1 MVVEA
6 GPAPAVVLDPHRTS
20 CWCSQVAAS
29 PTEGCSGGVH
39 VEEVLHHA
47 RGELSPQQ
55 DPAGG
60 LFPENREY
68 LHSWAAATTA
78 PQLFPL
84 QIYLPWPR
92 QAGQDYTGCPSVCL
106 PGRALVWWN
115 QGTSICFFSSLGRP
129 ILRQRALKFGADG
142 WPTESWEDAG
152 SECILSVSKPHPLPS
167 SPISLLGIF
176 WVL

>member
-6 GPAPAVVLDPHRTS
+6 GLAPAVVLDPHRTS

-106 PGRALVWWN
+106 PGRALVW
-115 QGTSICFFSSLGRP
+115 
-129 ILRQRALKFGADG
+129 
-142 WPTESWEDAG
+142 
-152 SECILSVSKPHPLPS
+152 
-167 SPISLLGIF
+167 
-176 WVL
+176 